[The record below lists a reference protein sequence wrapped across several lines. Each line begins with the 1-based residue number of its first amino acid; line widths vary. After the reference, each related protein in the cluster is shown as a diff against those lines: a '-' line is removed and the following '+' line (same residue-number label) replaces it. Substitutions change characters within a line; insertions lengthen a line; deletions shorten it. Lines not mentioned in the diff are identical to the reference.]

1 MKSFR
6 STSLRRGFTLIELL
20 IAMAITTII
29 ASVLISI
36 TSIAID
42 SWNRSRAELRA
53 ARQAKFMVDS
63 MAKDFESL
71 VTRRGNKFE
80 WLSAKTD
87 TTLPGSN
94 KQKSANASKLIF
106 FTAATDRY
114 EGKIN
119 TPDDKGG
126 DVSCVAYNLE
136 YKDPIDGSSTS
147 NFSTFTLNRLLVNPD
162 ITFDNLLGKTELEP
176 AFLSYNSLMTDV
188 KNFVCENIYQYSVTF
203 HIEVTKDPGTA
214 KASKLTVPVSL
225 GPTAGSG
232 RVIDFRI
239 LGSGIQL
246 AESPTSDVTIDELKA
261 GRVSAVE
268 ISLTVISDFGMQQLR
283 GEKNL
288 MGDAMTKFMAK
299 NSFQYSK
306 LVELPCM

>member
-1 MKSFR
+1 MKTFR
-6 STSLRRGFTLIELL
+6 SHPLRRGFTLVELL
-20 IAMAITTII
+20 IAMAITSII
-29 ASVLISI
+29 ASVLISV
-36 TSIAID
+36 TAVAVD
-42 SWNRSRAELRA
+42 SWNRSRAEIRA
-53 ARQAKFMVDS
+53 ARQAKFMVDA

-80 WLSAKTD
+80 WLSAKTA

-94 KQKSANASKLIF
+94 KQKSSNASKLIF

-114 EGKIN
+114 DGKIN

-126 DVSCVAYNLE
+126 DVSCVAYDLQ
-136 YKDPIDGSSTS
+136 YKDPIDGGNS

-162 ITFDNLLGKTELEP
+162 QAFDNLLGKTELEP
-176 AFLSYNSLMTDV
+176 AFQAYNAQMVDV

-214 KASKLTVPVSL
+214 KASKLTVPISL
-225 GPTAGSG
+225 GPTAGNG
-232 RVIDFRI
+232 RTIDFRI
-239 LGSGIQL
+239 QGSGIVL
-246 AESPTSDVTIDELKA
+246 AESPIPNVTVDELKA
-261 GRVSAVE
+261 GRVAAME

-288 MGDAMTKFMAK
+288 MGDAMLKFMAK

-306 LVELPCM
+306 RVELPCM